1 MQVYEIKGSVYNC
14 EQMSSGESV
23 QEELNSTV
31 IEKIEKIIGVKV
43 TKEKEIEKSE
53 GREAFVT
60 PERSFKK
67 RKGQRAESTGEVSKI
82 REA

>member
-1 MQVYEIKGSVYNC
+1 MPSEEI
-14 EQMSSGESV
+14 ERED
-23 QEELNSTV
+23 LNSTV
-31 IEKIEKIIGVKV
+31 IQKIEEIIGVKV